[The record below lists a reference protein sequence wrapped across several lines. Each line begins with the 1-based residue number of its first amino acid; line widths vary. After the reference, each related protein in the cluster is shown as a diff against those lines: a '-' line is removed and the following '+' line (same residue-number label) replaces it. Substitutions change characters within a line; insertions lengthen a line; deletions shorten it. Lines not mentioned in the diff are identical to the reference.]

1 VEDGTVAIRL
11 RALERDD
18 LPFVHSLTN
27 DSKIMSYWFDEP
39 FEALV
44 ELQDIYDRHVHDVRE
59 RRFVI
64 EDRTEDGAKA
74 RVGIVELVQIDHI
87 HRTTEFQIIVDPG
100 QQGRGFAKAAT
111 ELALDY
117 AFAVLNLHK
126 VYLIV
131 DVANA
136 GAIHIYELAG
146 FLVEGTLRE
155 EFFADGRYRNALRMG
170 LLQDEYLARRH
181 AGS

>member
-1 VEDGTVAIRL
+1 MAIRL

-18 LPFVHSLTN
+18 LPFVHGLTN

-59 RRFVI
+59 RRFII
-64 EDRTEDGAKA
+64 ERVNDDQTRS
-74 RVGIVELVQIDHI
+74 RVGIVELVDIDHI
-87 HRTTEFQIIVDPG
+87 HRNTEFQIIVDPAW
-100 QQGRGFAKAAT
+100 QGRGFAKLAT

-131 DVANA
+131 DVANL
-136 GAIHIYELAG
+136 GAIHIYEQAG
-146 FLVEGTLRE
+146 FSVEGTLRE
-155 EFFADGRYRNALRMG
+155 EFFADGRYRDALRMG
-170 LLQDEYLARRH
+170 LLQGDYLARRNPDL
-181 AGS
+181 